1 MFKDLLNKYLFLY
14 NLVIDQ
20 NFKWER
26 DPNTMAESIQLHNDV
41 MRNLLEQYRGYEVK
55 TEGGIYSIFL
65 IILIKYY
72 SFIYNLFL

>member
-1 MFKDLLNKYLFLY
+1 
-14 NLVIDQ
+14 
-20 NFKWER
+20 
-26 DPNTMAESIQLHNDV
+26 MAESIQLHNDV

-72 SFIYNLFL
+72 SFIYYLFLYFLFLFIFLFIILFLFIDKI